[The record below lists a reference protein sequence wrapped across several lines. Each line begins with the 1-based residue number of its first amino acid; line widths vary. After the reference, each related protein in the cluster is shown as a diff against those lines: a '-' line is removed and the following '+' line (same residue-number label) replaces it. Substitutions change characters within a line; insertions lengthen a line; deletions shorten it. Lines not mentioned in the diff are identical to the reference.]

1 MVTPG
6 SLKLDYAFKET
17 SKSKESTTH
26 IRVGDYVSEV
36 VFSTQELFIFLRRSI
51 YVTTCKVFDWSG
63 KFLLRCYVS
72 FTHGNMNN
80 CKFFT

>member
-1 MVTPG
+1 MEGPG
-6 SLKLDYAFKET
+6 LGNWERVGYPGD
-17 SKSKESTTH
+17 
-26 IRVGDYVSEV
+26 IRVGDYVSEL
-36 VFSTQELFIFLRRSI
+36 VFSMQELFIFLCRSI